1 MHYGIFD
8 AHRRAQLRATLGR
21 AIDRYL
27 EYIRLSGATGRMR
40 NECSGDDAWICSS
53 AEGIRS
59 ETTGVYF
66 FLSWYAT
73 GLLAT
78 AMNN

>member
-1 MHYGIFD
+1 VGYVRLPKEF
-8 AHRRAQLRATLGR
+8 ALRP
-21 AIDRYL
+21 
-27 EYIRLSGATGRMR
+27 
-40 NECSGDDAWICSS
+40 
-53 AEGIRS
+53 
-59 ETTGVYF
+59 TGVYF